1 MRAGG
6 IKIEME
12 SLLCKMSWKGG
23 RGRGT
28 KRPRGRT
35 SVVMKDPPSP
45 FLSLSLSLS
54 LYCKVWPL
62 WKCVCEREA
71 ECVCALSVTLRGQ
84 TLTWQLLKRRWCASL
99 MFSSVLRLR
108 SHFGALC
115 QTNNCF
121 FFSRSLTDTLYVRV
135 TGAEITFL
143 IGSPCFHSRSQVDL
157 GEEIFI
163 KGCCWLPFS
172 SVFYMHTH
180 ACARAHAHTHTHTHT
195 HTFCLSTSIL

>member
-54 LYCKVWPL
+54 IVKFDLCGSVF
-62 WKCVCEREA
+62 VRER
-71 ECVCALSVTLRGQ
+71 LSV
-84 TLTWQLLKRRWCASL
+84 C
-99 MFSSVLRLR
+99 V
-108 SHFGALC
+108 
-115 QTNNCF
+115 
-121 FFSRSLTDTLYVRV
+121 
-135 TGAEITFL
+135 
-143 IGSPCFHSRSQVDL
+143 PCL
-157 GEEIFI
+157 
-163 KGCCWLPFS
+163 
-172 SVFYMHTH
+172 
-180 ACARAHAHTHTHTHT
+180 
-195 HTFCLSTSIL
+195 